1 MWKNNKTEVDSVSN
15 AIIWLETLKKEIVDQ
30 DDSSNLETFIIN
42 TSEDF
47 SIDRYSEEIEDLAF
61 NQLIPNLN
69 KLDEKAL
76 IDDEVFYSNDVM
88 EADFEMIHAKINDFI
103 ENEIYLVDWKNFNVR
118 YNKLVDM
125 GLEDIVN
132 HLLEN
137 RIDPYEYSER
147 FERTVLL
154 NVFEQIKSKNSI
166 LGEFEA
172 DTHREIEA
180 QFKEYDKQLMEYAK
194 YEILYNLSQAN
205 PKADPDWKPAAGG
218 DYGYINKQIL
228 AKRGGHSV
236 RKIFEKQAEMIQK
249 ICPCFMMSPLSAQYI
264 IQKN

>member
-1 MWKNNKTEVDSVSN
+1 
-15 AIIWLETLKKEIVDQ
+15 
-30 DDSSNLETFIIN
+30 
-42 TSEDF
+42 
-47 SIDRYSEEIEDLAF
+47 
-61 NQLIPNLN
+61 
-69 KLDEKAL
+69 
-76 IDDEVFYSNDVM
+76 
-88 EADFEMIHAKINDFI
+88 MIHAKINDFI
-103 ENEIYLVDWKNFNVR
+103 ENDDLVDWKNFNVR

-132 HLLEN
+132 HLLED

-205 PKADPDWKPAAGG
+205 PKADLIGNLLQEIMDIS
-218 DYGYINKQIL
+218 INK
-228 AKRGGHSV
+228 
-236 RKIFEKQAEMIQK
+236 
-249 ICPCFMMSPLSAQYI
+249 Y
-264 IQKN
+264 